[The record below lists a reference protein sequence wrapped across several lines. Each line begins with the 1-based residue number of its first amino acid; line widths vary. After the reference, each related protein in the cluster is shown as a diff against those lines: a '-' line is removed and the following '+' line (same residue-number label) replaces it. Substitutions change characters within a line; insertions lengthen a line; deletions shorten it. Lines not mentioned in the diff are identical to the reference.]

1 MSSYNYDFFET
12 DFENNPNHAN
22 ESSTST
28 DDFLETFLESLFEP
42 ILEPFSEHSPEP
54 SRKKRIREETEES
67 GEKRLTYD
75 DLPHWCLDPG
85 IRRDDWYPKKQKR
98 SRSPK

>member
-42 ILEPFSEHSPEP
+42 FLEHSPEP
-54 SRKKRIREETEES
+54 YRKKRSREETEES
-67 GEKRLTYD
+67 EEKRLTY

-85 IRRDDWYPKKQKR
+85 IRRDDWYPKKRLNKQKR